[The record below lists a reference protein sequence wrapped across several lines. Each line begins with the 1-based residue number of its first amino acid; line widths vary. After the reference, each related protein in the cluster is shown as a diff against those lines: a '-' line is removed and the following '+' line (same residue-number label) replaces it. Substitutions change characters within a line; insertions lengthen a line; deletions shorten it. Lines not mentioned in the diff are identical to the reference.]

1 MALTKAT
8 GASAT
13 LGYFRPEK
21 SPTSRSVEAK
31 LCDALNVLDYGAVGD
46 GVTDDSYAIQ
56 SAIRDAVRL
65 GTYRVFIPAPKVEFL
80 CKYPIFLM
88 SKVEVFGTGFASKV
102 VFENPT
108 FSMGRGAFV
117 IGSSYEI
124 NREKVFAA
132 YDSGAWVGKPVKDE
146 SYVNPGHRVFIR
158 DNAQYIEC
166 EDASIHDLYIEAK
179 YTGSTKEG
187 GYGVNFVNAKDCT
200 AYNLAGK
207 GWTQLIGMGSDVPPE
222 TPSNYR
228 CSAFNLH
235 VFEPNQVKTYYSIA
249 FIANSTDCIVQDAW
263 QYKACAEGTPNG
275 SGVATNIT
283 EDCTIRNIHIKDL
296 GRTNTSEGV
305 LINNSRGTLV
315 ENIHVGNAKTAV
327 AHFYKEYGDMN
338 DAARPNIFRN
348 ITGVRCDSTF
358 ATRAKHAI
366 IDGLTSRNCLR
377 EVFFGNLNATNN
389 TFLTKPVSLDKLGSW
404 TLDQYLQNNK
414 VKGWT
419 RKQFYFRP
427 QSYLIQDV
435 STLRSYDTNRKLETK
450 EDAGI
455 DVMIPLPPSIKGVSQ
470 VTVMYGFGGGSQTKG
485 TKLHVALRR
494 ISTFSGNTNEQPIEV
509 FAGDKTATSDSAS
522 SGSFSIQSQ
531 DPKGFTLI
539 DDATNGLADSVDV
552 LISMQT
558 PTNGC
563 VIKEI
568 RMSCIVED

>member
-8 GASAT
+8 MAGAQ
-13 LGYFRPEK
+13 LGYFNPTDK
-21 SPTSRSVEAK
+21 SASRSVEAK
-31 LCDALNVLDYGAVGD
+31 LCDTINVMDYGAKGD
-46 GVTDDSYAIQ
+46 GLTDDSYAIQ
-56 SAIRDAVRL
+56 LAIREAARIGV
-65 GTYRVFIPAPKVEFL
+65 YRVFIPSTSAHYRI
-80 CKYPIFLM
+80 CYPIFLLD
-88 SKVEVFGTGFASKV
+88 KVELFGCGISTRL

-108 FSMGRGAFV
+108 FSRGRGALV
-117 IGSSYEI
+117 VGSSVEI
-124 NREKVFAA
+124 NRETVFAA
-132 YDSGAWVGKPVKDE
+132 YDSGDWVNKPVKNE
-146 SYVNPGHRVFIR
+146 GFVNPAHKEFIR
-158 DNAQYIEC
+158 DNPQFVQCEQASVHDMYIE
-166 EDASIHDLYIEAK
+166 
-179 YTGSTKEG
+179 GSYPGAIKEG
-187 GYGVNFVNAKDCT
+187 GYGINFVNAKDCT
-200 AYNLAGK
+200 AYNIWGK
-207 GWTQLIGMGSDVPPE
+207 GWTQLIGIGSDVPPE

-235 VFEPNQVKTYYSIA
+235 VIEPNQEKTYYSIA

-263 QYKACAEGTPNG
+263 QYSPCAAGTPHG

-327 AHFYKEYGDMN
+327 AHFYKDYDEMN
-338 DAARPNIFRN
+338 DAERPNIFRN

-435 STLRSYDTNRKLETK
+435 STLSSYDTNRKLETK

-455 DVMIPLPPSIKGVSQ
+455 DVMIPLPPSIKGISQ

-494 ISTFSGNTNEQPIEV
+494 ISKFSGDTNEQPIEV

-531 DPKGFTLI
+531 DHKGFTLI

>member
-21 SPTSRSVEAK
+21 SPMSRSVEAK

-65 GTYRVFIPAPKVEFL
+65 GTYRIFIPAPKVEFL

-146 SYVNPGHRVFIR
+146 SYVNPGQRVFIR
-158 DNAQYIEC
+158 DNAQYVEC

-207 GWTQLIGMGSDVPPE
+207 GWTQFIGMGSDVTPE

-263 QYKACAEGTPNG
+263 QYMACAEGTPNG

-296 GRTNTSEGV
+296 GRTESSEGV

-348 ITGVRCDSTF
+348 ITGVGCDSTF

-377 EVFFGNLNATNN
+377 EVYFGNINATHNV
-389 TFLTKPVSLDKLGSW
+389 FLTKPVSMDKAGSW
-404 TLDQYLQNNK
+404 TMDQFLQNNQ
-414 VKGWT
+414 VKGWQ
-419 RKQFYFRP
+419 RKQIYFRP
-427 QSYLIQDV
+427 QPYLVQDK
-435 STLRSYDTNRKLETK
+435 SSLRSYDTNRKLETNAG
-450 EDAGI
+450 AGI
-455 DVMIPLPPSIKGVSQ
+455 DLMIPLDYSIKAVSQ
-470 VTVMYGFGGGSQTKG
+470 ITVMYGFGAGSQSASTN
-485 TKLHVALRR
+485 LHVALRK
-494 ISTFSGNTNEQPIEV
+494 IKAFDGNTGDAAVEV
-509 FAGDKTATSDSAS
+509 FAGDKAPASDSSA
-522 SGSFSIQSQ
+522 SGSFSVSST
-531 DPKGFTLI
+531 DPLGYTLAS
-539 DDATNGLADSVDV
+539 DSEGGLAHSLDV
-552 LISMQT
+552 LVSMQN
-558 PTNGC
+558 PTKGC
-563 VIKEI
+563 VLKEI

>member
-21 SPTSRSVEAK
+21 SPMSRSVEAK

-158 DNAQYIEC
+158 DNAQYVEC

-207 GWTQLIGMGSDVPPE
+207 GWTQLIGMG
-222 TPSNYR
+222 
-228 CSAFNLH
+228 
-235 VFEPNQVKTYYSIA
+235 
-249 FIANSTDCIVQDAW
+249 
-263 QYKACAEGTPNG
+263 
-275 SGVATNIT
+275 
-283 EDCTIRNIHIKDL
+283 
-296 GRTNTSEGV
+296 
-305 LINNSRGTLV
+305 
-315 ENIHVGNAKTAV
+315 
-327 AHFYKEYGDMN
+327 
-338 DAARPNIFRN
+338 
-348 ITGVRCDSTF
+348 
-358 ATRAKHAI
+358 
-366 IDGLTSRNCLR
+366 LT
-377 EVFFGNLNATNN
+377 
-389 TFLTKPVSLDKLGSW
+389 
-404 TLDQYLQNNK
+404 
-414 VKGWT
+414 
-419 RKQFYFRP
+419 
-427 QSYLIQDV
+427 
-435 STLRSYDTNRKLETK
+435 
-450 EDAGI
+450 
-455 DVMIPLPPSIKGVSQ
+455 
-470 VTVMYGFGGGSQTKG
+470 
-485 TKLHVALRR
+485 
-494 ISTFSGNTNEQPIEV
+494 
-509 FAGDKTATSDSAS
+509 
-522 SGSFSIQSQ
+522 
-531 DPKGFTLI
+531 
-539 DDATNGLADSVDV
+539 
-552 LISMQT
+552 
-558 PTNGC
+558 
-563 VIKEI
+563 
-568 RMSCIVED
+568 

>member
-21 SPTSRSVEAK
+21 SPMSRSVEAK
-31 LCDALNVLDYGAVGD
+31 LCDAINVLDYGAVGD

-80 CKYPIFLM
+80 CKYPVFLM

-327 AHFYKEYGDMN
+327 AHFYKDYDDMN
-338 DAARPNIFRN
+338 DAERPNIFRN

-450 EDAGI
+450 EDEGI

-539 DDATNGLADSVDV
+539 DDATNGLANSVGV
-552 LISMQT
+552 LISMQA